1 MEEESENWLFE
12 KSIENM
18 IKIWTL
24 ENECNSINKLHE
36 LQTPFSLF
44 LLSYYS
50 RIEWRIYIHAKFWTS
65 LKWI

>member
-1 MEEESENWLFE
+1 MKEESENWLFE

-18 IKIWTL
+18 IKIRTL

-36 LQTPFSLF
+36 LQATFS